1 MRLIVHNMLTCNI
14 KGVINKFPLR
24 IEAEKVI
31 KKEVD
36 FNPDFLRHMLA
47 KIEWKALVD
56 GARSMGYTE
65 LPDHAPA
72 LESDEPFLRKFHHAL
87 LELNLE
93 EGSLVCQESGR
104 KFPVEK
110 RVPNMLL
117 HEDEQI
123 RVWGINTGRDVTLF
137 SVTSQSHTRKR
148 EEKGRE
154 KSDFE
159 MQKLGFP
166 AMKSLDQMRSAGRN
180 LAFSSRQQPH
190 DSVSSGNFSNLKST
204 AGSARFDDF
213 VPIVSLVLTIRDV
226 SVSVFAEKLV
236 KEQASMK
243 SDLELAVFRMLSCF
257 LLTFCN
263 SKLRKS
269 MDHILALEEK
279 LQNAFNENAKLRV
292 MQKEDEKLWRGMESK
307 FSSTKTL
314 CDQLTETLQHL
325 ASQVQEAEKD
335 KELFESKFSTS
346 AEVIDSLKQQM
357 EDLSSRLGAAEE
369 NIKSREKELEELK
382 LEKEQTENSYLNEQ
396 CRTANLLKEKDATIV
411 NSEAAIAEAK
421 LDIENLNLQLEK
433 VLVALTSKEDEAKYL
448 VGVKEKLERD
458 KMDIQLSA
466 DNLSEKLINSDQE
479 VKKLEG
485 FVHSLATELAELN
498 KKNLAFVE
506 NFDKLNGL
514 YGTHLMLLQKDRDIA
529 SDRAQRLYNQ
539 LQGEFST
546 VTVQKEA
553 LQSSANE
560 LYAQKE
566 ELKKAKESLVS
577 QLGEERCSAKQAIEK
592 LESEAKCLVST
603 NSETEAVLSEL
614 KEELVALSENLRAS
628 ENKTQELLLKL
639 STSETESKEN
649 YEKLQ
654 ADAQR
659 KAEEIEILQKESES
673 NQLRVESFL
682 KEVNQLQSVIEEKEL
697 LINQCKE
704 NEKKLDQ
711 KTTEDKELLAA
722 AETKL
727 LEAKKQYDLMLEN
740 KQMELSRHLKEL
752 SQRNDQ
758 AINEIRRKYDE
769 EKHEIIKAEKEKV
782 EKVIR
787 ELSTKYDKE
796 ISDCKAESKHQLL
809 TIQEDHAS
817 LIFTIREEHGNKEF
831 NLKAK
836 HDEELRQAQ
845 IQAETELKERITTIR
860 NEHDAQLKAFK
871 CQYED
876 DCKKLQDELD
886 LQRSKEERQR
896 ALLQMQWRVMSDKA
910 PEEQEVSSRK
920 EYSVSSVKVRGS
932 RPPISRKSQH
942 TTVMLDEDEQ
952 DSPFVKEAETPG
964 TKMLKKVENT
974 NTRIIMSSQKQHSKV
989 TRREHEAEAKDGRT
1003 TKRRKTKGT
1012 VMFEEPQRRTTRF
1025 TPRAKTTPRSIAKV
1039 AAISSHPPRSANIGD
1054 LFSEGSLNPYA
1065 DDPYA
1070 FD

>member
-14 KGVINKFPLR
+14 KGVVNKFPLR

-65 LPDHAPA
+65 LPGHAPA
-72 LESDEPFLRKFHHAL
+72 LESDESFLRKFHHAL
-87 LELNLE
+87 LELHLE
-93 EGSLVCQESGR
+93 EGSLVCQETGR

-110 RVPNMLL
+110 GVPNMLL
-117 HEDEQI
+117 HEDE
-123 RVWGINTGRDVTLF
+123 
-137 SVTSQSHTRKR
+137 
-148 EEKGRE
+148 
-154 KSDFE
+154 
-159 MQKLGFP
+159 
-166 AMKSLDQMRSAGRN
+166 
-180 LAFSSRQQPH
+180 
-190 DSVSSGNFSNLKST
+190 
-204 AGSARFDDF
+204 
-213 VPIVSLVLTIRDV
+213 
-226 SVSVFAEKLV
+226 
-236 KEQASMK
+236 
-243 SDLELAVFRMLSCF
+243 
-257 LLTFCN
+257 N

-269 MDHILALEEK
+269 MDHIVALEEK

-307 FSSTKTL
+307 FSSTKSL

-335 KELFESKFSTS
+335 KELFESKFFTS

-357 EDLSSRLGAAEE
+357 EDLSSRLGVAEE

-396 CRTANLLKEKDATIV
+396 CRTASLLKEKDATIV
-411 NSEAAIAEAK
+411 NSEVAIAEAK
-421 LDIENLNLQLEK
+421 LNIGNLNLQLEK
-433 VLVALTSKEDEAKYL
+433 VRVELTSKEDEAKYL

-458 KMDIQLSA
+458 KMDIQLRA
-466 DNLSEKLINSDQE
+466 DNLSQKLINSDQE

-485 FVHSLATELAELN
+485 FVHSLATELAELD

-560 LYAQKE
+560 LYEQKE

-577 QLGEERCSAKQAIEK
+577 QLAEERCSAKQEIEK

-614 KEELVALSENLRAS
+614 KEELEALSENLRAS

-639 STSETESKEN
+639 STSEAESKEN

-654 ADAQR
+654 ADAER

-673 NQLRVESFL
+673 NQLRVESLL

-769 EKHEIIKAEKEKV
+769 EKQEIIKAEKEKV

-796 ISDCKAESKHQLL
+796 LSDCKAESKHQLL
-809 TIQEDHAS
+809 SIQEDHAS
-817 LIFTIREEHGNKEF
+817 LILTIREEHGNKEF
-831 NLKAK
+831 NLNAK

-845 IQAETELKERITTIR
+845 IQAETELKERVTTIR
-860 NEHDAQLKAFK
+860 NEHDAQLKALK

-964 TKMLKKVENT
+964 TKMPKKVENT
-974 NTRIIMSSQKQHSKV
+974 NTRSIMSSQKQHSKV
-989 TRREHEAEAKDGRT
+989 TRREHEAEAEAKDGRT

>member
-1 MRLIVHNMLTCNI
+1 
-14 KGVINKFPLR
+14 
-24 IEAEKVI
+24 
-31 KKEVD
+31 
-36 FNPDFLRHMLA
+36 
-47 KIEWKALVD
+47 
-56 GARSMGYTE
+56 
-65 LPDHAPA
+65 
-72 LESDEPFLRKFHHAL
+72 
-87 LELNLE
+87 
-93 EGSLVCQESGR
+93 
-104 KFPVEK
+104 
-110 RVPNMLL
+110 
-117 HEDEQI
+117 
-123 RVWGINTGRDVTLF
+123 
-137 SVTSQSHTRKR
+137 
-148 EEKGRE
+148 
-154 KSDFE
+154 
-159 MQKLGFP
+159 
-166 AMKSLDQMRSAGRN
+166 
-180 LAFSSRQQPH
+180 
-190 DSVSSGNFSNLKST
+190 
-204 AGSARFDDF
+204 
-213 VPIVSLVLTIRDV
+213 
-226 SVSVFAEKLV
+226 
-236 KEQASMK
+236 
-243 SDLELAVFRMLSCF
+243 
-257 LLTFCN
+257 
-263 SKLRKS
+263 
-269 MDHILALEEK
+269 MDHIVALEEK

-335 KELFESKFSTS
+335 KELFESKFFTS

-357 EDLSSRLGAAEE
+357 GDLSSRLGVAEE

-396 CRTANLLKEKDATIV
+396 CRTASLLKEKDATIV

-421 LDIENLNLQLEK
+421 LNIENLNLQLEK
-433 VLVALTSKEDEAKYL
+433 VRVELTSKEDEAKYL

-485 FVHSLATELAELN
+485 FVHSLATELAELD

-539 LQGEFST
+539 LQGELST

-560 LYAQKE
+560 LYEQKE
-566 ELKKAKESLVS
+566 ELKKAKESL
-577 QLGEERCSAKQAIEK
+577 
-592 LESEAKCLVST
+592 
-603 NSETEAVLSEL
+603 
-614 KEELVALSENLRAS
+614 
-628 ENKTQELLLKL
+628 
-639 STSETESKEN
+639 
-649 YEKLQ
+649 
-654 ADAQR
+654 
-659 KAEEIEILQKESES
+659 
-673 NQLRVESFL
+673 
-682 KEVNQLQSVIEEKEL
+682 
-697 LINQCKE
+697 
-704 NEKKLDQ
+704 
-711 KTTEDKELLAA
+711 
-722 AETKL
+722 
-727 LEAKKQYDLMLEN
+727 
-740 KQMELSRHLKEL
+740 
-752 SQRNDQ
+752 
-758 AINEIRRKYDE
+758 
-769 EKHEIIKAEKEKV
+769 V

-796 ISDCKAESKHQLL
+796 LSDCKAESKHQLL
-809 TIQEDHAS
+809 SIQEDHAS
-817 LIFTIREEHGNKEF
+817 LILTVREEHGNKEF
-831 NLKAK
+831 NLNAK

-845 IQAETELKERITTIR
+845 IQAETELKERVTTIR
-860 NEHDAQLKAFK
+860 NEHDAQLKALK

-952 DSPFVKEAETPG
+952 DSPFVKQAETPG

-974 NTRIIMSSQKQHSKV
+974 NTRSIMSSQKQHSKV

>member
-14 KGVINKFPLR
+14 KGVVNKFPLR

-65 LPDHAPA
+65 LPGHAPA
-72 LESDEPFLRKFHHAL
+72 LESDESFLRKFHHAL
-87 LELNLE
+87 LELHLE
-93 EGSLVCQESGR
+93 EGSLVCQETGR

-110 RVPNMLL
+110 GVPNMLL
-117 HEDEQI
+117 HEDECTTDSESEHLEEMDSKKEEE
-123 RVWGINTGRDVTLF
+123 R
-137 SVTSQSHTRKR
+137 RKR
-148 EEKGRE
+148 GRKG
-154 KSDFE
+154 DFE

-166 AMKSLDQMRSAGRN
+166 AMKSLDQMRSMAGSGRN

-204 AGSARFDDF
+204 A
-213 VPIVSLVLTIRDV
+213 
-226 SVSVFAEKLV
+226 EKLV

-243 SDLELAVFRMLSCF
+243 SDLELA
-257 LLTFCN
+257 
-263 SKLRKS
+263 
-269 MDHILALEEK
+269 
-279 LQNAFNENAKLRV
+279 LRV

-335 KELFESKFSTS
+335 KELFESKFFTS

-357 EDLSSRLGAAEE
+357 GDLSSRLGVAEE

-382 LEKEQTENSYLNEQ
+382 LEKEQTENSYLNEL
-396 CRTANLLKEKDATIV
+396 CRTASLLKEKDATIV

-421 LDIENLNLQLEK
+421 LNIENLNLQLEK
-433 VLVALTSKEDEAKYL
+433 VRVELTSKEDEAKYL

-485 FVHSLATELAELN
+485 FVHSLATELAELD

-539 LQGEFST
+539 LQGELST

-560 LYAQKE
+560 LYEQKE

-577 QLGEERCSAKQAIEK
+577 QLAEERCSAKQEIEK

-614 KEELVALSENLRAS
+614 NEELEALSENLRAS

-639 STSETESKEN
+639 STSEAESKEN

-654 ADAQR
+654 ADAER

-673 NQLRVESFL
+673 NQLRVESLL

-711 KTTEDKELLAA
+711 KTKEDKELLAA

-769 EKHEIIKAEKEKV
+769 EKQEIIKAEKEKV

-796 ISDCKAESKHQLL
+796 LSDCKAESKHQLL
-809 TIQEDHAS
+809 SIQEDHAS
-817 LIFTIREEHGNKEF
+817 LILTVREEHGNKEF
-831 NLKAK
+831 NLNAK

-845 IQAETELKERITTIR
+845 IQAETELKERVTTIR
-860 NEHDAQLKAFK
+860 NEHDAQLKALK

-974 NTRIIMSSQKQHSKV
+974 NTRSIMSSQKQHSKV

-1025 TPRAKTTPRSIAKV
+1025 TPRAKTTPRSECLGHVQV

>member
-14 KGVINKFPLR
+14 KGVVNKFPLR

-65 LPDHAPA
+65 LPGHAPA
-72 LESDEPFLRKFHHAL
+72 LESDESFLRKFHHAL
-87 LELNLE
+87 LELHLE
-93 EGSLVCQESGR
+93 EGSLVCQETGR

-110 RVPNMLL
+110 GVPNMLL
-117 HEDEQI
+117 HEDECTTDSESEHLEEMDSKKEEE
-123 RVWGINTGRDVTLF
+123 R
-137 SVTSQSHTRKR
+137 RKR
-148 EEKGRE
+148 GRKG
-154 KSDFE
+154 DFE

-166 AMKSLDQMRSAGRN
+166 AMKSLDQMRSMAGSGRN

-204 AGSARFDDF
+204 A
-213 VPIVSLVLTIRDV
+213 
-226 SVSVFAEKLV
+226 EKLV

-243 SDLELAVFRMLSCF
+243 SDLELA
-257 LLTFCN
+257 
-263 SKLRKS
+263 
-269 MDHILALEEK
+269 
-279 LQNAFNENAKLRV
+279 LRV

-335 KELFESKFSTS
+335 KELFESKFFTS

-357 EDLSSRLGAAEE
+357 GDLSSRLGVAEE

-382 LEKEQTENSYLNEQ
+382 LEKEQTENSYLNEL
-396 CRTANLLKEKDATIV
+396 CRTASLLKEKDATIV

-421 LDIENLNLQLEK
+421 LNIENLNLQLEK
-433 VLVALTSKEDEAKYL
+433 VRVELTSKEDEAKYL

-485 FVHSLATELAELN
+485 FVHSLATELAELD

-539 LQGEFST
+539 LQGELST

-560 LYAQKE
+560 LYEQKE

-577 QLGEERCSAKQAIEK
+577 QLAEERCSAKQEIEK

-614 KEELVALSENLRAS
+614 NEELEALSENLRAS

-639 STSETESKEN
+639 STSEAESKEN

-654 ADAQR
+654 ADAER

-673 NQLRVESFL
+673 NQLRVESLL

-711 KTTEDKELLAA
+711 KTKEDKELLAA

-769 EKHEIIKAEKEKV
+769 EKQEIIKAEKEKV

-796 ISDCKAESKHQLL
+796 LSDCKAESKHQLL
-809 TIQEDHAS
+809 SIQEDHAS
-817 LIFTIREEHGNKEF
+817 LILTVREEHGNKEF
-831 NLKAK
+831 NLNAK

-845 IQAETELKERITTIR
+845 IQAETELKERVTTIR
-860 NEHDAQLKAFK
+860 NEHDAQLKALK

-952 DSPFVKEAETPG
+952 
-964 TKMLKKVENT
+964 
-974 NTRIIMSSQKQHSKV
+974 V

-1025 TPRAKTTPRSIAKV
+1025 TPRAKTTPRSECLGHVQV

>member
-1 MRLIVHNMLTCNI
+1 
-14 KGVINKFPLR
+14 
-24 IEAEKVI
+24 
-31 KKEVD
+31 
-36 FNPDFLRHMLA
+36 
-47 KIEWKALVD
+47 
-56 GARSMGYTE
+56 
-65 LPDHAPA
+65 
-72 LESDEPFLRKFHHAL
+72 
-87 LELNLE
+87 
-93 EGSLVCQESGR
+93 
-104 KFPVEK
+104 
-110 RVPNMLL
+110 
-117 HEDEQI
+117 
-123 RVWGINTGRDVTLF
+123 
-137 SVTSQSHTRKR
+137 
-148 EEKGRE
+148 
-154 KSDFE
+154 
-159 MQKLGFP
+159 MQKLVFP
-166 AMKSLDQMRSAGRN
+166 AMKSLDQMRSLAGSGRN

-204 AGSARFDDF
+204 A
-213 VPIVSLVLTIRDV
+213 
-226 SVSVFAEKLV
+226 EKLV

-243 SDLELAVFRMLSCF
+243 SDLELA
-257 LLTFCN
+257 N

-269 MDHILALEEK
+269 MDHVVALEEK

-335 KELFESKFSTS
+335 KELFESKFFTS
-346 AEVIDSLKQQM
+346 AEVIDSLKQQK
-357 EDLSSRLGAAEE
+357 EDLSSRLGVAEE

-396 CRTANLLKEKDATIV
+396 CRTASLLKEKDATIV
-411 NSEAAIAEAK
+411 NSEVAIAEAK
-421 LDIENLNLQLEK
+421 LNIGNLNLQLEK
-433 VLVALTSKEDEAKYL
+433 VRVELTSKEDEAKYL

-466 DNLSEKLINSDQE
+466 DNLSQKLINSDQE

-485 FVHSLATELAELN
+485 FVHSLATELAELD

-560 LYAQKE
+560 LYEQKE

-577 QLGEERCSAKQAIEK
+577 QLAEERCSAKQEIEK

-614 KEELVALSENLRAS
+614 KEELEALSENLRAS

-639 STSETESKEN
+639 STSEAESKEN

-654 ADAQR
+654 ADAER
-659 KAEEIEILQKESES
+659 KAEEIEILQKESHS
-673 NQLRVESFL
+673 NQLRLDLLS
-682 KEVNQLQSVIEEKEL
+682 KEVNQLHSVIEEKEL
-697 LINQCKE
+697 LINQYKE

-769 EKHEIIKAEKEKV
+769 EKQEIIKAENEKV
-782 EKVIR
+782 EKVFK

-817 LIFTIREEHGNKEF
+817 LILTIREEHENREF

-886 LQRSKEERQR
+886 LQRSKVSVYQIHYRMHLLRLKRTDVDELSLQEERQR

-910 PEEQEVSSRK
+910 PEEQEVSSKK

-932 RPPISRKSQH
+932 RPPVSRKRQH
-942 TTVMLDEDEQ
+942 TTVMLDDDEQ
-952 DSPFVKEAETPG
+952 DSPFVKEAETPVP
-964 TKMLKKVENT
+964 KMLRKVENT
-974 NTRIIMSSQKQHSKV
+974 NTRSIMSSQKQHSKV

-1012 VMFEEPQRRTTRF
+1012 FMFEEPQRRTTRF

>member
-1 MRLIVHNMLTCNI
+1 
-14 KGVINKFPLR
+14 
-24 IEAEKVI
+24 
-31 KKEVD
+31 
-36 FNPDFLRHMLA
+36 
-47 KIEWKALVD
+47 
-56 GARSMGYTE
+56 
-65 LPDHAPA
+65 
-72 LESDEPFLRKFHHAL
+72 
-87 LELNLE
+87 
-93 EGSLVCQESGR
+93 
-104 KFPVEK
+104 
-110 RVPNMLL
+110 
-117 HEDEQI
+117 
-123 RVWGINTGRDVTLF
+123 
-137 SVTSQSHTRKR
+137 
-148 EEKGRE
+148 
-154 KSDFE
+154 
-159 MQKLGFP
+159 
-166 AMKSLDQMRSAGRN
+166 
-180 LAFSSRQQPH
+180 
-190 DSVSSGNFSNLKST
+190 
-204 AGSARFDDF
+204 
-213 VPIVSLVLTIRDV
+213 
-226 SVSVFAEKLV
+226 
-236 KEQASMK
+236 
-243 SDLELAVFRMLSCF
+243 
-257 LLTFCN
+257 
-263 SKLRKS
+263 
-269 MDHILALEEK
+269 MDHVVALEEK

-335 KELFESKFSTS
+335 KELFESKFFTS
-346 AEVIDSLKQQM
+346 AEVIDSLKQQK
-357 EDLSSRLGAAEE
+357 EDLSSRLGVAEE
-369 NIKSREKELEELK
+369 NIKSRKLLVCFRHVLLIFIHGSNIEVKHAGEKELEELK

-396 CRTANLLKEKDATIV
+396 CRTASLLKEKDATIV
-411 NSEAAIAEAK
+411 NSEVAIAEAK
-421 LDIENLNLQLEK
+421 LNIGNLNLQLEK
-433 VLVALTSKEDEAKYL
+433 VRVELTSKEDEAKYL

-466 DNLSEKLINSDQE
+466 DNLSQKLINSDQE

-485 FVHSLATELAELN
+485 FVHSLATELAELD

-560 LYAQKE
+560 LYEQKE

-577 QLGEERCSAKQAIEK
+577 QLAEERCSAKQEIEK

-614 KEELVALSENLRAS
+614 KEELEALSENLRAS

-639 STSETESKEN
+639 STSEAESKEN

-654 ADAQR
+654 ADAER
-659 KAEEIEILQKESES
+659 KAEEIEILQKESDS
-673 NQLRVESFL
+673 NQLRLDLLS
-682 KEVNQLQSVIEEKEL
+682 KEVNQLHSVIEEKEL
-697 LINQCKE
+697 LINQYKE

-769 EKHEIIKAEKEKV
+769 EKQEIIKAENEKV
-782 EKVIR
+782 EKVFK

-817 LIFTIREEHGNKEF
+817 LILTIREEHENREF

-886 LQRSKEERQR
+886 LQRSKVSVYQIHYRMHLLRLKRTDVDELSLQEERQR

-910 PEEQEVSSRK
+910 PEEQEVSSKK

-932 RPPISRKSQH
+932 RPPVSRKRQH
-942 TTVMLDEDEQ
+942 TTVMLDDDEQSARIMYTSTLMDEMQ
-952 DSPFVKEAETPG
+952 DSPFVKEAETPVP
-964 TKMLKKVENT
+964 KMLRKVENT
-974 NTRIIMSSQKQHSKV
+974 NTRSIMSSQKQHSKV

-1012 VMFEEPQRRTTRF
+1012 FMFEEPQRRTTRF

>member
-1 MRLIVHNMLTCNI
+1 
-14 KGVINKFPLR
+14 
-24 IEAEKVI
+24 
-31 KKEVD
+31 
-36 FNPDFLRHMLA
+36 
-47 KIEWKALVD
+47 
-56 GARSMGYTE
+56 
-65 LPDHAPA
+65 
-72 LESDEPFLRKFHHAL
+72 
-87 LELNLE
+87 
-93 EGSLVCQESGR
+93 
-104 KFPVEK
+104 
-110 RVPNMLL
+110 
-117 HEDEQI
+117 
-123 RVWGINTGRDVTLF
+123 
-137 SVTSQSHTRKR
+137 
-148 EEKGRE
+148 
-154 KSDFE
+154 
-159 MQKLGFP
+159 MQKLVFP
-166 AMKSLDQMRSAGRN
+166 AMKSLDQMRSLAGSGRN

-204 AGSARFDDF
+204 A
-213 VPIVSLVLTIRDV
+213 
-226 SVSVFAEKLV
+226 EKLV

-243 SDLELAVFRMLSCF
+243 SDLELA
-257 LLTFCN
+257 N

-269 MDHILALEEK
+269 MDHVVALEEK

-335 KELFESKFSTS
+335 KELFESKFFTS
-346 AEVIDSLKQQM
+346 AEVIDSLKQQK
-357 EDLSSRLGAAEE
+357 EDLSSRLGVAEE
-369 NIKSREKELEELK
+369 NIKSRKLLVCFRHVLLIFIHGSNIEVKHAGEKELEELK

-396 CRTANLLKEKDATIV
+396 CRTASLLKEKDATIV
-411 NSEAAIAEAK
+411 NSEVAIAEAK
-421 LDIENLNLQLEK
+421 LNIGNLNLQLEK
-433 VLVALTSKEDEAKYL
+433 VRVELTSKEDEAKYL

-466 DNLSEKLINSDQE
+466 DNLSQKLINSDQE

-485 FVHSLATELAELN
+485 FVHSLATELAELD

-560 LYAQKE
+560 LYEQKE

-577 QLGEERCSAKQAIEK
+577 QLAEERCSAKQEIEK

-614 KEELVALSENLRAS
+614 KEELEALSENLRAS

-639 STSETESKEN
+639 STSEAESKEN

-654 ADAQR
+654 
-659 KAEEIEILQKESES
+659 ILQKESDS
-673 NQLRVESFL
+673 NQLRLDLLS
-682 KEVNQLQSVIEEKEL
+682 KEVNQLHSVIEEKEL
-697 LINQCKE
+697 LINQYKE

-769 EKHEIIKAEKEKV
+769 EKQEIIKAENEKV
-782 EKVIR
+782 EKVFK

-817 LIFTIREEHGNKEF
+817 LILTIREEHENREF

-886 LQRSKEERQR
+886 LQRSKVSVYQIHYRMHLLRLKRTDVDELSLQEERQR

-910 PEEQEVSSRK
+910 PEEQEVSSKK

-932 RPPISRKSQH
+932 RPPVSRKRQH
-942 TTVMLDEDEQ
+942 TTVMLDDDEQ
-952 DSPFVKEAETPG
+952 DSPFVKEAETPVP
-964 TKMLKKVENT
+964 KMLRKVENT
-974 NTRIIMSSQKQHSKV
+974 NTRSIMSSQKQHSKV

-1012 VMFEEPQRRTTRF
+1012 FMFEEPQRRTTRF

>member
-14 KGVINKFPLR
+14 KGVVNKFPLR

-65 LPDHAPA
+65 LPGHAPA
-72 LESDEPFLRKFHHAL
+72 LESDESFLRKFHHAL
-87 LELNLE
+87 LELHLE
-93 EGSLVCQESGR
+93 EGSLVCQETGR

-110 RVPNMLL
+110 GVPNMLL
-117 HEDEQI
+117 HEDECTTDSESEHLEEMDSKKEEE
-123 RVWGINTGRDVTLF
+123 R
-137 SVTSQSHTRKR
+137 RKR
-148 EEKGRE
+148 GRKG
-154 KSDFE
+154 DFE

-166 AMKSLDQMRSAGRN
+166 AMKSLDQMRSMAGSGRN

-204 AGSARFDDF
+204 A
-213 VPIVSLVLTIRDV
+213 
-226 SVSVFAEKLV
+226 EKLV

-243 SDLELAVFRMLSCF
+243 SDLELA
-257 LLTFCN
+257 N

-269 MDHILALEEK
+269 MDHIVALEEK

-335 KELFESKFSTS
+335 KELFESKFFTS

-357 EDLSSRLGAAEE
+357 GDLSSRLGVAEE

-382 LEKEQTENSYLNEQ
+382 LEKEQTENSYLNEL
-396 CRTANLLKEKDATIV
+396 CRTASLLKEKDATIV

-421 LDIENLNLQLEK
+421 LNIENLNLQLEK
-433 VLVALTSKEDEAKYL
+433 VRVELTSKEDEAKYL

-485 FVHSLATELAELN
+485 FVHSLATELAELD

-539 LQGEFST
+539 LQGELST

-560 LYAQKE
+560 LYEQKE

-577 QLGEERCSAKQAIEK
+577 QLAEERCSAKQEIEK

-614 KEELVALSENLRAS
+614 NEELEALSENLRAS

-639 STSETESKEN
+639 STSEAESKEN

-654 ADAQR
+654 ADAER

-673 NQLRVESFL
+673 NQLRVESLL

-711 KTTEDKELLAA
+711 KTKEDKELLAA

-769 EKHEIIKAEKEKV
+769 EKQEIIKAEKEKV

-796 ISDCKAESKHQLL
+796 LSDCKAESKHQLL
-809 TIQEDHAS
+809 SIQEDHAS
-817 LIFTIREEHGNKEF
+817 LILTVREEHGNKEF
-831 NLKAK
+831 NLNAK

-845 IQAETELKERITTIR
+845 IQAETELKERVTTIR
-860 NEHDAQLKAFK
+860 NEHDAQLKALK

-974 NTRIIMSSQKQHSKV
+974 NTRSIMSSQKQHSKV

-1025 TPRAKTTPRSIAKV
+1025 TPRAKTTPRSECLGHVQV

>member
-65 LPDHAPA
+65 LPVHAPA
-72 LESDEPFLRKFHHAL
+72 LESDELFFRKFHHAL

-104 KFPVEK
+104 KFPVNK
-110 RVPNMLL
+110 GVPNMLL
-117 HEDEQI
+117 HEEESKYLEEMDSKKEE
-123 RVWGINTGRDVTLF
+123 
-137 SVTSQSHTRKR
+137 KR

-166 AMKSLDQMRSAGRN
+166 AMKSLDQMRSMAGSGRN

-204 AGSARFDDF
+204 A
-213 VPIVSLVLTIRDV
+213 
-226 SVSVFAEKLV
+226 EKLV

-243 SDLELAVFRMLSCF
+243 SDLELA
-257 LLTFCN
+257 N

-269 MDHILALEEK
+269 MDRILALEEK

-335 KELFESKFSTS
+335 KELFESKFFTS

-369 NIKSREKELEELK
+369 NIKSREKEIEELK

-396 CRTANLLKEKDATIV
+396 CRTASLLKEKDATIV
-411 NSEAAIAEAK
+411 NSESAIAEAK
-421 LDIENLNLQLEK
+421 LNIENLNLQLEK
-433 VLVALTSKEDEAKYL
+433 VRVELTSKEDEAKYL

-485 FVHSLATELAELN
+485 FVHSLATELAELD

-539 LQGEFST
+539 LQGEFSA
-546 VTVQKEA
+546 VTVQNEA

-560 LYAQKE
+560 LYEQKE

-577 QLGEERCSAKQAIEK
+577 QLAEEHCFAKQAIEK

-603 NSETEAVLSEL
+603 NSETEAVLTEL
-614 KEELVALSENLRAS
+614 KEELEALSENLRAS

-654 ADAQR
+654 ADAER
-659 KAEEIEILQKESES
+659 KAEEIEILQKESDS
-673 NQLRVESFL
+673 NQLRLDSL
-682 KEVNQLQSVIEEKEL
+682 SKEVNQLQSIIEEKEL
-697 LINQCKE
+697 LINQCKD
-704 NEKKLDQ
+704 NEKKLDE

-769 EKHEIIKAEKEKV
+769 EKQEIIKAEKEKV

-796 ISDCKAESKHQLL
+796 ISDYKAESKHQLL

-817 LIFTIREEHGNKEF
+817 VIFTIREEHGNKEF

-952 DSPFVKEAETPG
+952 DSPFVKEAETPV

-974 NTRIIMSSQKQHSKV
+974 NTKSLMSSQKQHSKV
-989 TRREHEAEAKDGRT
+989 TRREHEAETKDGRT

>member
-1 MRLIVHNMLTCNI
+1 
-14 KGVINKFPLR
+14 
-24 IEAEKVI
+24 
-31 KKEVD
+31 
-36 FNPDFLRHMLA
+36 
-47 KIEWKALVD
+47 
-56 GARSMGYTE
+56 
-65 LPDHAPA
+65 
-72 LESDEPFLRKFHHAL
+72 
-87 LELNLE
+87 
-93 EGSLVCQESGR
+93 
-104 KFPVEK
+104 
-110 RVPNMLL
+110 
-117 HEDEQI
+117 
-123 RVWGINTGRDVTLF
+123 
-137 SVTSQSHTRKR
+137 
-148 EEKGRE
+148 
-154 KSDFE
+154 

-166 AMKSLDQMRSAGRN
+166 AMKSLDQMRSSMAAGSGRN
-180 LAFSSRQQPH
+180 LSFSSRQQPH

-204 AGSARFDDF
+204 A
-213 VPIVSLVLTIRDV
+213 
-226 SVSVFAEKLV
+226 EKLV

-243 SDLELAVFRMLSCF
+243 SDLELA
-257 LLTFCN
+257 N

-335 KELFESKFSTS
+335 KELFESKFSSS
-346 AEVIDSLKQQM
+346 AEVIDSLKENLQ
-357 EDLSSRLGAAEE
+357 DLSSRLGAAEE

-396 CRTANLLKEKDATIV
+396 CRTASLLKEKDATIM
-411 NSEAAIAEAK
+411 NSEAVMAEAK
-421 LDIENLNLQLEK
+421 LNIKNLNLQLEK
-433 VLVALTSKEDEAKYL
+433 VRVELTSKEDEAKYL

-458 KMDIQLSA
+458 KMDIQLIA
-466 DNLSEKLINSDQE
+466 DNLSAKLITSDEE

-485 FVHSLATELAELN
+485 FVHSLATDLAELD
-498 KKNLAFVE
+498 KKNLTFME

-514 YGTHLMLLQKDRDIA
+514 YGTHLMLLQKDRDTA
-529 SDRAQRLYNQ
+529 SDRARRLYNQ

-546 VTVQKEA
+546 VTLQKEA

-560 LYAQKE
+560 LYEQKE

-577 QLGEERCSAKQAIEK
+577 QLAEERCSAKQAIEK

-603 NSETEAVLSEL
+603 NTETEAVLSEL
-614 KEELVALSENLRAS
+614 KEEIEALLEKLKAS
-628 ENKTQELLLKL
+628 ENKTEELLLKL

-659 KAEEIEILQKESES
+659 KAEEMEILQKESDS
-673 NQLRVESFL
+673 NLLRLDSL
-682 KEVNQLQSVIEEKEL
+682 SKEVSQLQSVIEEKEL

-727 LEAKKQYDLMLEN
+727 LDAKKQYDLMLEN
-740 KQMELSRHLKEL
+740 KQLELSRHLKEL

-769 EKHEIIKAEKEKV
+769 EKQEIIKAEKEKV
-782 EKVIR
+782 SADIFYNCNPPSNYLSWFCFQAEKVIK

-796 ISDCKAESKHQLL
+796 VSDCKAGSKHQLL

-817 LIFTIREEHGNKEF
+817 LILTIREEHENREF

-860 NEHDAQLKAFK
+860 NEHDVQLKAFK

-932 RPPISRKSQH
+932 RPPASRRSQH
-942 TTVMLDEDEQ
+942 AAVMLDEDEQ
-952 DSPFVKEAETPG
+952 DSPFVKEAETTVP
-964 TKMLKKVENT
+964 KMLKKVEIANA
-974 NTRIIMSSQKQHSKV
+974 RSIMSSQKQHSKV
-989 TRREHEAEAKDGRT
+989 TRSEYEAEAKDSRT
-1003 TKRRKTKGT
+1003 AKRRKTKGT
-1012 VMFEEPQRRTTRF
+1012 VVFEEPQRRLTRF
-1025 TPRAKTTPRSIAKV
+1025 TSPKTKTPRSIAKV

>member
-1 MRLIVHNMLTCNI
+1 M
-14 KGVINKFPLR
+14 GASVIH
-24 IEAEKVI
+24 
-31 KKEVD
+31 
-36 FNPDFLRHMLA
+36 FNRR
-47 KIEWKALVD
+47 E
-56 GARSMGYTE
+56 R
-65 LPDHAPA
+65 
-72 LESDEPFLRKFHHAL
+72 
-87 LELNLE
+87 
-93 EGSLVCQESGR
+93 
-104 KFPVEK
+104 
-110 RVPNMLL
+110 
-117 HEDEQI
+117 
-123 RVWGINTGRDVTLF
+123 
-137 SVTSQSHTRKR
+137 RKR
-148 EEKGRE
+148 GE

-159 MQKLGFP
+159 MQKSGFP
-166 AMKSLDQMRSAGRN
+166 AMKSLDQMRSMAGSARN
-180 LAFSSRQQPH
+180 LSFSSRQPH

-204 AGSARFDDF
+204 A
-213 VPIVSLVLTIRDV
+213 
-226 SVSVFAEKLV
+226 EKLV

-243 SDLELAVFRMLSCF
+243 SDLELA
-257 LLTFCN
+257 N
-263 SKLRKS
+263 SKLKKS
-269 MDHILALEEK
+269 TDHIIALEEK

-325 ASQVQEAEKD
+325 ATQVQEAEKD

-346 AEVIDSLKQQM
+346 AEVIDSFKQQM
-357 EDLSSRLGAAEE
+357 QDLSSRLGAAEE
-369 NIKSREKELEELK
+369 NIKSREKELEDLK
-382 LEKEQTENSYLNEQ
+382 LEKEQTENSFLNEQ
-396 CRTANLLKEKDATIV
+396 CRTASLLKEKDATIV

-421 LDIENLNLQLEK
+421 INIENLNLQLEK
-433 VLVALTSKEDEAKYL
+433 MRVELTSKEDEAKYL

-458 KMDIQLSA
+458 KMDIQLIA
-466 DNLSEKLINSDQE
+466 DNLSAKLITSDKE

-485 FVHSLATELAELN
+485 FVHSLATELVELD
-498 KKNLAFVE
+498 KKNVAFME

-514 YGTHLMLLQKDRDIA
+514 YGTHLTLLQQDRDIA

-560 LYAQKE
+560 LYEQKE

-577 QLGEERCSAKQAIEK
+577 QLAEERCSAKQEIEK

-603 NSETEAVLSEL
+603 NAETEAVLSEL
-614 KEELVALSENLRAS
+614 KEEIEALLENLKAS

-659 KAEEIEILQKESES
+659 KAEEMEILQKDNDS
-673 NQLRVESFL
+673 NQLRLDSL
-682 KEVNQLQSVIEEKEL
+682 SKEVNQLQSVIEEKER

-727 LEAKKQYDLMLEN
+727 LDAKKQYDLMLEN
-740 KQMELSRHLKEL
+740 KQSELSRHLKEL

-758 AINEIRRKYDE
+758 AINEIRRRYDE
-769 EKHEIIKAEKEKV
+769 EKQEIIKAEKEKA
-782 EKVIR
+782 EKVIK
-787 ELSTKYDKE
+787 ELSTKCDKE
-796 ISDCKAESKHQLL
+796 LSDCKAESKHQLL

-817 LIFTIREEHGNKEF
+817 LILVIRKEHENREF

-860 NEHDAQLKAFK
+860 NEHDVQVKAFK

-910 PEEQEVSSRK
+910 PEEQEVNSRK

-932 RPPISRKSQH
+932 RLPASRRSQH
-942 TTVMLDEDEQ
+942 TAVMLDEDEQ
-952 DSPFVKEAETPG
+952 DSPFVKEAETPVPK
-964 TKMLKKVENT
+964 TLKKVENA
-974 NTRIIMSSQKQHSKV
+974 NTRSIISSQKQHSKG
-989 TRREHEAEAKDGRT
+989 TRREYEVEAKDART

-1012 VMFEEPQRRTTRF
+1012 VVFEEPQRRLTRF
-1025 TPRAKTTPRSIAKV
+1025 TSPKAKTPRSIAKV

>member
-1 MRLIVHNMLTCNI
+1 
-14 KGVINKFPLR
+14 
-24 IEAEKVI
+24 
-31 KKEVD
+31 
-36 FNPDFLRHMLA
+36 
-47 KIEWKALVD
+47 
-56 GARSMGYTE
+56 
-65 LPDHAPA
+65 
-72 LESDEPFLRKFHHAL
+72 
-87 LELNLE
+87 
-93 EGSLVCQESGR
+93 
-104 KFPVEK
+104 
-110 RVPNMLL
+110 
-117 HEDEQI
+117 
-123 RVWGINTGRDVTLF
+123 
-137 SVTSQSHTRKR
+137 
-148 EEKGRE
+148 
-154 KSDFE
+154 

-166 AMKSLDQMRSAGRN
+166 AMKSFDQMRSMAGSARN
-180 LAFSSRQQPH
+180 LSFPSRQPP

-204 AGSARFDDF
+204 
-213 VPIVSLVLTIRDV
+213 
-226 SVSVFAEKLV
+226 AEKLV

-243 SDLELAVFRMLSCF
+243 SDLELA
-257 LLTFCN
+257 N
-263 SKLRKS
+263 AKLKRS
-269 MDHILALEEK
+269 MDHIHALEEK

-346 AEVIDSLKQQM
+346 AEVVDSLKQQM
-357 EDLSSRLGAAEE
+357 QELSSRLGAAEE

-382 LEKEQTENSYLNEQ
+382 LEKEQTEKSYLDEQ
-396 CRTANLLKEKDATIV
+396 CRTASLLKDKDAMIV

-421 LDIENLNLQLEK
+421 LNIENLNFQLEK
-433 VLVALTSKEDEAKYL
+433 VRVELTSKEDEAKYL
-448 VGVKEKLERD
+448 VRVKEKLEQE

-466 DNLSEKLINSDQE
+466 DSLSAKLIASDQE

-485 FVHSLATELAELN
+485 FVHSLVTELAEFD
-498 KKNLAFVE
+498 KKNLAFME

-514 YGTHLMLLQKDRDIA
+514 YSTHLMLLQKDRDIA

-560 LYAQKE
+560 LYEQKE
-566 ELKKAKESLVS
+566 ELKKAKESLAS
-577 QLGEERCSAKQAIEK
+577 QLSEERCSAKQAIAK

-603 NSETEAVLSEL
+603 NAETEAVLSEL
-614 KEELVALSENLRAS
+614 KEEIKALLENLRAS
-628 ENKTQELLLKL
+628 ENKTKELLLEL
-639 STSETESKEN
+639 STSETESKGK

-659 KAEEIEILQKESES
+659 KAEEMEILQKESES
-673 NQLRVESFL
+673 NQLRVESLL
-682 KEVNQLQSVIEEKEL
+682 KEVNQLQSVIEEKDL

-704 NEKKLDQ
+704 NEKKLNQ

-740 KQMELSRHLKEL
+740 KQLELSRHLKEL

-769 EKHEIIKAEKEKV
+769 EKQEIIKAEKEKA
-782 EKVIR
+782 EKVIK

-796 ISDCKAESKHQLL
+796 LSDCKAESKRQLL
-809 TIQEDHAS
+809 TTQEGHAS
-817 LIFTIREEHGNKEF
+817 LILTIREEHKNKEF

-860 NEHDAQLKAFK
+860 NEHDVQLKAFK

-876 DCKKLQDELD
+876 DCKKLEDELD
-886 LQRSKEERQR
+886 LQRSKEERQK
-896 ALLQMQWRVMSDKA
+896 ALLQMQWRVMSDK
-910 PEEQEVSSRK
+910 PQEEQEANSRK
-920 EYSVSSVKVRGS
+920 EYSVSSAKVRGS
-932 RPPISRKSQH
+932 RPPVSRKSQH
-942 TTVMLDEDEQ
+942 TTVMLDDDEQ
-952 DSPFVKEAETPG
+952 DSPFVKEAETPV
-964 TKMLKKVENT
+964 TKMFKKAEDT
-974 NTRIIMSSQKQHSKV
+974 NTRSIMSSQKQHSKV
-989 TRREHEAEAKDGRT
+989 TRREYEVEAKDGRT

-1012 VMFEEPQRRTTRF
+1012 IMFEEPQRRSTRF
-1025 TPRAKTTPRSIAKV
+1025 TPKAKTPRSIAKV
-1039 AAISSHPPRSANIGD
+1039 AAINSHPPRSANIGD

-1070 FD
+1070 FN

>member
-14 KGVINKFPLR
+14 KGVVNKFPLR

-31 KKEVD
+31 KKDVD

-72 LESDEPFLRKFHHAL
+72 LESDEPFLKKFHHAL

-93 EGSLVCQESGR
+93 EGSLVCQETGR

-110 RVPNMLL
+110 GVPNMLL
-117 HEDEQI
+117 HEDESEHLEEM
-123 RVWGINTGRDVTLF
+123 D
-137 SVTSQSHTRKR
+137 SKKEEKR

-154 KSDFE
+154 KGDFE
-159 MQKLGFP
+159 MQKLVFP
-166 AMKSLDQMRSAGRN
+166 AMKSLDQMRSLAGSGRN

-204 AGSARFDDF
+204 A
-213 VPIVSLVLTIRDV
+213 
-226 SVSVFAEKLV
+226 EKLV

-243 SDLELAVFRMLSCF
+243 SDLELA
-257 LLTFCN
+257 N

-269 MDHILALEEK
+269 MDHVVALEEK

-335 KELFESKFSTS
+335 KELFESKFFTS
-346 AEVIDSLKQQM
+346 AEVIDSLKQQK
-357 EDLSSRLGAAEE
+357 EDLSSRLGVAEE

-396 CRTANLLKEKDATIV
+396 CRTASLLKEKDATIV
-411 NSEAAIAEAK
+411 NSEVAIAEAK
-421 LDIENLNLQLEK
+421 LNIGNLNLQLEK
-433 VLVALTSKEDEAKYL
+433 VRVELTSKEDEAKYL

-466 DNLSEKLINSDQE
+466 DNLSQKLINSDQE

-485 FVHSLATELAELN
+485 FVHSLATELAELD

-560 LYAQKE
+560 LYEQKE

-577 QLGEERCSAKQAIEK
+577 QLAEERCSAKQEIEK

-614 KEELVALSENLRAS
+614 KEELEALSENLRAS

-639 STSETESKEN
+639 STSEAESKEN

-654 ADAQR
+654 ADAER
-659 KAEEIEILQKESES
+659 KAEEIEILQKESDS
-673 NQLRVESFL
+673 NQLRLDLLS
-682 KEVNQLQSVIEEKEL
+682 KEVNQLHSVIEEKEL
-697 LINQCKE
+697 LINQYKE

-769 EKHEIIKAEKEKV
+769 EKQEIIKAENEKV
-782 EKVIR
+782 EKVFK

-817 LIFTIREEHGNKEF
+817 LILTIREEHENREF

-910 PEEQEVSSRK
+910 PEEQEVSSKK

-932 RPPISRKSQH
+932 RPPVSRKRQH
-942 TTVMLDEDEQ
+942 TTVMLDDDEQ
-952 DSPFVKEAETPG
+952 DSPFVKEAETPVP
-964 TKMLKKVENT
+964 KMLRKVENT
-974 NTRIIMSSQKQHSKV
+974 NTRSIMSSQKQHSKV

-1012 VMFEEPQRRTTRF
+1012 FMFEEPQRRTTRF